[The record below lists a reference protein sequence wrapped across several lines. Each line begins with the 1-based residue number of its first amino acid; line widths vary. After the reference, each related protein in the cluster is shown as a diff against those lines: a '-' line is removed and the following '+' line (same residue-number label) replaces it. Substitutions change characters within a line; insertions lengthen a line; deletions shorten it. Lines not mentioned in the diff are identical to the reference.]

1 MAFLT
6 QFLQLIMPTSIEIIG
21 NVFEIIGNWI
31 FFNSNYP
38 SLPASELSNYP
49 SLPANELSN
58 NVINTQT
65 INKTAESLASPGMS
79 PAAHK
84 QHLKHSEIHSKI
96 QKQRQEML
104 LNRQRNFD
112 EFRNQLKMEQEKL
125 QTKEQL
131 AIESTKMAASIRT
144 IRPVYSCETLFLIV
158 SPIFTMI
165 FIDILQILIYCF

>member
-1 MAFLT
+1 L
-6 QFLQLIMPTSIEIIG
+6 
-21 NVFEIIGNWI
+21 N
-31 FFNSNYP
+31 FFN
-38 SLPASELSNYP
+38 SNYP

-112 EFRNQLKMEQEKL
+112 EFRNQLKMEQDKL

-144 IRPVYSCETLFLIV
+144 IRPVYSCETLFFNNFAHFYHVIHRY
-158 SPIFTMI
+158 FTNNDLLLLMI
-165 FIDILQILIYCF
+165 NCQWSICRVKCM